1 MLNDTHSE
9 LCLEDAAQGLANR
22 ALHSDDAE
30 KWITELYIEARAR
43 GHLED
48 ITPVLSCLSAMSS

>member
-9 LCLEDAAQGLANR
+9 LSLEDAAQGFANQ

-30 KWITELYIEARAR
+30 KLITELYIEARAR
-43 GHLED
+43 D
-48 ITPVLSCLSAMSS
+48 TWKVLLRFCHVYQL